1 MFRSVSLLM
10 VLWSLVLAPVLCLGG
25 VLEHD
30 CEPGGAEC
38 CETCGP
44 GDDCASSN
52 GCEHESACHSDPCSA
67 NVRPQEDSLSVDE
80 LFAASPV
87 TWLPAMHGALSPAS
101 PLSRADFGIRS
112 SDIATRPH
120 AAILLPLLI

>member
-87 TWLPAMHGALSPAS
+87 TWLPAMHDASSPAAPTACAAS
-101 PLSRADFGIRS
+101 GARFPDAV
-112 SDIATRPH
+112 AQPH